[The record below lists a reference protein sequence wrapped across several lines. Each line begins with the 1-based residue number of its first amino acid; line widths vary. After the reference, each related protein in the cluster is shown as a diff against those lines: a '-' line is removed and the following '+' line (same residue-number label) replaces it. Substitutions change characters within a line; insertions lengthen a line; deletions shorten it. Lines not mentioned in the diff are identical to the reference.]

1 MKDDCSREL
10 PLLHLYIR
18 GALSLF
24 EHEGSQ
30 VFRIL
35 NQQENRYPSKVFEH
49 IGTAL
54 LFANDTLEEI
64 LEVPHEEEKV

>member
-1 MKDDCSREL
+1 MKDDHSCEI

-64 LEVPHEEEKV
+64 LEVPHEEEKA